1 MTARAAR
8 HVMTPAQAALLL
20 GRSKSWVVEK
30 LASGLLP
37 GIRDGNRWLVR
48 RADLLRDGW
57 IVDGE
62 SGDGGAAVRNGV
74 PVTDG
79 DGGRRD

>member
-1 MTARAAR
+1 MSARAAP
-8 HVMTPAQAALLL
+8 HVMTPTQAAALL

-37 GIRDGNRWLVR
+37 GVRDGSRWLVR

-57 IVDGE
+57 IVDEERVDGHPVSGE
-62 SGDGGAAVRNGV
+62 TRGAAR
-74 PVTDG
+74 
-79 DGGRRD
+79 

>member
-1 MTARAAR
+1 MTARAAP
-8 HVMTPAQAALLL
+8 HVLTPAQAAVLL

-57 IVDGE
+57 IVDEERATGH
-62 SGDGGAAVRNGV
+62 
-74 PVTDG
+74 PVGSEKRGTAP
-79 DGGRRD
+79 

>member
-1 MTARAAR
+1 
-8 HVMTPAQAALLL
+8 MTPAQATVLL
-20 GRSKSWVVEK
+20 GRSKSWMVEK

-57 IVDGE
+57 IVDEERADGQSVGGE
-62 SGDGGAAVRNGV
+62 TQGAA
-74 PVTDG
+74 P
-79 DGGRRD
+79 